1 MVISLLKNIK
11 IFNMRYFYSL
21 IILLSSIYPC
31 AVCYG
36 APDHPV
42 TEGINNAIIF
52 LLFITSFVLLCIGT
66 SIFMLI
72 KKTKKVEL
80 TRSLHDR

>member
-1 MVISLLKNIK
+1 MAINLLKNLK
-11 IFNMRYFYSL
+11 TFNMRYFYLL
-21 IILLSSIYPC
+21 ILINSIFPC

-42 TEGINNAIIF
+42 TEGINNAVIF
-52 LLFITSFVLLCIGT
+52 LLFVTSFVLLCIGT

-80 TRSLHDR
+80 IRSLHDR

>member
-1 MVISLLKNIK
+1 MEISLLKNIK
-11 IFNMRYFYSL
+11 IFNMRYFYLL
-21 IILLSSIYPC
+21 IILINSIYPC

-36 APDHPV
+36 APNHPV

-52 LLFITSFVLLCIGT
+52 LLFITLFILLCIGS

-80 TRSLHDR
+80 TRSLDDR

>member
-1 MVISLLKNIK
+1 MVTSLLKNIK

-21 IILLSSIYPC
+21 TILLSSIYPC

-36 APDHPV
+36 APNHPV

-72 KKTKKVEL
+72 KKQKKL
-80 TRSLHDR
+80 N

>member
-1 MVISLLKNIK
+1 MVINLLKNLK
-11 IFNMRYFYSL
+11 TFNMRYFYLL
-21 IILLSSIYPC
+21 ILINSIFPC

-42 TEGINNAIIF
+42 TEGINNAVIF

-66 SIFMLI
+66 SIFLLI

>member
-1 MVISLLKNIK
+1 MVISLLKNLK
-11 IFNMRYFYSL
+11 TFNMRYFYLL
-21 IILLSSIYPC
+21 ILINSIYPC

-36 APDHPV
+36 APDHHV
-42 TEGINNAIIF
+42 TEGINNAVIF

-72 KKTKKVEL
+72 KKNKK
-80 TRSLHDR
+80 S

>member
-1 MVISLLKNIK
+1 MVINLLKNLK
-11 IFNMRYFYSL
+11 TFNMRYFYLL
-21 IILLSSIYPC
+21 ILINSIFPC

-42 TEGINNAIIF
+42 TEGINNAVIF

-66 SIFMLI
+66 SIFLLI

-80 TRSLHDR
+80 TRSLDDR

>member
-11 IFNMRYFYSL
+11 IFNMRYFFSL
-21 IILLSSIYPC
+21 ILISSIYPC

-42 TEGINNAIIF
+42 TEGMNNAIMF

-80 TRSLHDR
+80 TRSLDDR

>member
-11 IFNMRYFYSL
+11 IFNMRYFYLL
-21 IILLSSIYPC
+21 IILINSIYPC

-36 APDHPV
+36 APNHPV

-52 LLFITSFVLLCIGT
+52 LLFITLFILLCIGS

-80 TRSLHDR
+80 TRSLDDR